1 MNNITVNKSTEKS
14 VKKCTHEILK
24 LFLRMKKRRRKRYE
38 RITIKTFSKWERKN
52 KRMWKQLP

>member
-38 RITIKTFSKWERKN
+38 RITIKTFSK
-52 KRMWKQLP
+52 